1 MKALVV
7 DGYNAIHKIPY
18 LRAMADRGDLLRAR
32 AEITT
37 LAVLYKRKRGG
48 IDKICVVFDGN
59 DMYRNAAFKTPEN
72 QSFSKTGKG
81 DQKVIVTVAK
91 FSEKYHVEVV
101 SDDNYII
108 NNSRAYKA
116 AIVKVAKFIAFIDKK
131 AQKHSKKYVEDKVMP
146 RNISKINEELKKEWN
161 L

>member
-18 LRAMADRGDLLRAR
+18 LRAMADREELLKAR
-32 AEITT
+32 SEITA
-37 LAVLYKRKRGG
+37 LAFKYKRKRGG

-72 QSFSKTGKG
+72 QAFSKTGYG
-81 DQKVIVTVAK
+81 DQKVISTVAK

-116 AIVKVAKFIAFIDKK
+116 TIVKISDFFNFINKK
-131 AQKHSKKYVEDKVMP
+131 SQSKINEDKVLP
-146 RNISKINEELKKEWN
+146 KNISKINSELKKAWN
-161 L
+161 LENA